1 MHAERTRA
9 HEVRGCFR
17 EGLKNVSSKVP
28 SPVLLLLQCVRR
40 VYSLEI
46 RFQRSLW
53 TKLSTSQLS
62 SVATSTFLTNILNG
76 V

>member
-53 TKLSTSQLS
+53 T
-62 SVATSTFLTNILNG
+62 
-76 V
+76 